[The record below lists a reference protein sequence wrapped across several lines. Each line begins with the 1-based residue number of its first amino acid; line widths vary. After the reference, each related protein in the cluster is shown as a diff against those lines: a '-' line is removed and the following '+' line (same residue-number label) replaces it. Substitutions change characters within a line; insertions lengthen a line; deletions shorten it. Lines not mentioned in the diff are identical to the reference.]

1 MTNQDNASRGPDDRA
16 NMTQDDIIARNEP
29 EVESVKEVDD
39 ISHDHAMFRLIEQA
53 HNVLSN
59 VEDNSPFI
67 EDSVKRFDEIIDA
80 AHQKDVGL
88 ALVSNDIT
96 SKWKETQ
103 DKEGLK
109 EDLQFL
115 MKQAPQRYRNP
126 LQYEGLDMSE
136 HDLEW
141 RKGMDGVG
149 EKVRLKDDLIDRS
162 KTYDSENEIAHESF
176 AGRELTISKAIV
188 RGIEADD
195 GFGGTRNAA
204 CLEYEFEGEA
214 GRHNANQFIEAAGRD
229 HSFGVMMVK
238 DDRLWMTPINIEDY
252 ENPKLDGP
260 AREIVGYAGK
270 SILDQDP
277 GGIENV
283 KKEILRD
290 GPNAGE
296 YYHRPRDGYNT
307 PGPIELYSSPWQSGA
322 DEKQVLIAEN
332 AIKDAIAQ
340 EGKAPERI
348 LSKGP
353 AETDAPMPDRGIE
366 R

>member
-1 MTNQDNASRGPDDRA
+1 MNNQDDGSRYADERA
-16 NMTQDDIIARNEP
+16 NMTQDDIIARDEP
-29 EVESVKEVDD
+29 AAKTFEEVND
-39 ISHDHAMFRLIEQA
+39 ISHDHAMFRMIEQA
-53 HNVLSN
+53 NTLMNN
-59 VEDNSPFI
+59 VEENSPFI
-67 EDSVKRFDEIIDA
+67 KDAVKRFDETIEA
-80 AHQKDVGL
+80 AHQQDVSL

-96 SKWKETQ
+96 SKWKETS
-103 DKEGLK
+103 DNEGLK

-115 MKQAPQRYRNP
+115 MKQAPQKYRNP

-136 HDLEW
+136 HDLQW
-141 RKGMDGVG
+141 RKSMDGVG
-149 EKVRLKDDLIDRS
+149 EKVRLRNDLPDRS
-162 KTYDSENEIAHESF
+162 ENDVAPEAF

-188 RGIEADD
+188 RSYETSD

-204 CLEYEFEGEA
+204 ALEYEFEGET

-238 DDRLWMTPINIEDY
+238 DDRLWLTPIDIEDY

-270 SILDQDP
+270 STADQDP
-277 GGIENV
+277 EGIDGI
-283 KKEILRD
+283 KKEILSE
-290 GPNAGE
+290 GPSAGE
-296 YYHRPRDGYNT
+296 YYHRPQNGYNA

-322 DEKQVLIAEN
+322 DEKQILIAEA

-353 AETDAPMPDRGIE
+353 VEADAQMPDRGIE